1 MSESRETLLQMIRH
15 AQSVNDQYRELFEDC
30 EKSYQA
36 MRPELQDLSNRASEL
51 LLDEEFRTRVQIWK
65 NSEEQKRYQSAVDRI
80 FDEAFPA
87 YRNTLD
93 VLGEHLDEIW
103 ADPILSKEF
112 AAVTN
117 TLKKFQEQHREL
129 AMLVKSLTPVK

>member
-65 NSEEQKRYQSAVDRI
+65 NSEEQSD
-80 FDEAFPA
+80 
-87 YRNTLD
+87 
-93 VLGEHLDEIW
+93 
-103 ADPILSKEF
+103 
-112 AAVTN
+112 TN
-117 TLKKFQEQHREL
+117 L
-129 AMLVKSLTPVK
+129 P